1 VIRLKKAVLAS
12 FIILCLL
19 FVFFLKVYKI
29 SVKASAGTIYV
40 PADYPTIQE
49 AIDNANEGDT
59 VFVYNRTYYERIVVN
74 KSISLVGENRD
85 FTIIDANGT
94 GSGISIRANKVRV
107 TGFTIKE
114 SGYLESGI
122 YVEPCR
128 DNVISRNKI
137 TNNYEG
143 ISLRF
148 SSSNMFSD
156 NIISNNIYGITAYS
170 SADNRFSDNDIS
182 YNDYGITAYS
192 SADNRFSDNDIS
204 YNDYFGIYLY
214 SSSNNMFLNNIISNN
229 NEGIYLYFSSN
240 NIFSGNIISGNT
252 CGISLLLLSHNNM
265 IYHNNFNNTDQV
277 LSDSKNDWDYGG
289 EGNFW
294 SNYKERYPNAT
305 EIDGSGIWDTPYVID
320 ENNRDDYPLMG
331 MFSDFSIVH
340 REETYH
346 VTVIC
351 NSTASNFRFEIG
363 AETGNK
369 MIRFN
374 VTGEAGTVG
383 SCRITIPTMLMNYS
397 FIVLFDDKEITPTP
411 LNISNE
417 TYAYLH
423 FTYTHSSHTITVISS
438 KTLLLYSELLVK
450 YDKLKVDLNNLNA
463 TYYDLLI
470 NYSVLLNNYTT
481 LQESYQRLNNSYRE
495 YLLNYSKNMQNIQSL
510 MYIFAATTAI
520 FLITTTYLSKRAHA
534 RMTTSTKSMEER

>member
-1 VIRLKKAVLAS
+1 MLTDETVTRLKKAVLAS
-12 FIILCLL
+12 SIILCLL
-19 FVFFLKVYKI
+19 LMLSLRAYEI
-29 SVKASAGTIYV
+29 SVKAETNTIYV
-40 PADYPTIQE
+40 PIDYPTIQK
-49 AIDNANEGDT
+49 AIDSANEGDA
-59 VFVYNRTYYERIVVN
+59 VFVYNGTYYEHVVVN

-156 NIISNNIYGITAYS
+156 NIISN
-170 SADNRFSDNDIS
+170 
-182 YNDYGITAYS
+182 NDYGITAYS

-320 ENNRDDYPLMG
+320 DNNRDNYPLMG

-351 NSTASNFRFEIG
+351 NSTVSDFRFEIG

-383 SCRITIPTMLMNYS
+383 SCRITIPVMLMNYP
-397 FIVLFDDKEITPTP
+397 FIVVFDDEEITPTL

-417 TYAYLH
+417 TYVYLY
-423 FTYTHSSHTITVISS
+423 FTYSHSSHIVTIISS
-438 KTLLLYSELLVK
+438 RTLFLYSELLDK
-450 YDKLKVDLNNLNA
+450 YDMLKVDLNNLNA

-470 NYSVLLNNYTT
+470 NYSVLLNNYTM
-481 LQESYQRLNNSYRE
+481 LQESYQRLNNSYQE
-495 YLLNYSKNMQNIQSL
+495 YLMNYSKNMHNIQSL

-534 RMTTSTKSMEER
+534 RAPTSTKSIEDKDK